1 MDRIRDERRQRK
13 KRKKKKTTHKTPVK
27 NTAEIPTFFALLICN
42 FQITCCGTIKIEIS
56 DALFKNAAPR
66 LIALISKHFPSLIHG
81 FQNLLMG
88 VQEKMRRKT
97 ETP

>member
-56 DALFKNAAPR
+56 EALFKNAAPR
-66 LIALISKHFPSLIHG
+66 LIALISKHFPSLIQG